1 MHWVKNNFYYSKLIS
16 LYQGG
21 PKRSAGKKT
30 LQKPHRWGFYVV
42 FDIIR
47 GPAKRGGLFVD
58 KNMLQSPCSAYIWQY
73 THKKDIFPLF
83 LHYYYAVMSGH
94 KWLNL
99 VTYVAS
105 GHTWS
110 HL

>member
-1 MHWVKNNFYYSKLIS
+1 MLKMITIHQNCAQNALEKNNFYYSKLIS

-47 GPAKRGGLFVD
+47 GPAKRGGLF
-58 KNMLQSPCSAYIWQY
+58 C
-73 THKKDIFPLF
+73 
-83 LHYYYAVMSGH
+83 
-94 KWLNL
+94 
-99 VTYVAS
+99 
-105 GHTWS
+105 
-110 HL
+110 